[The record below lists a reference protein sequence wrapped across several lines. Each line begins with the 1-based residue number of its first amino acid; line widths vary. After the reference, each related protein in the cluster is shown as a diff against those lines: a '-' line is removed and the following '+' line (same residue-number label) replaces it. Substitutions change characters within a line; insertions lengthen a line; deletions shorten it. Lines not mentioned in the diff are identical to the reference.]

1 MKSLVVEATRD
12 NLVHRA
18 ARDFLDVVGEAAS
31 ENGRVDIVL
40 TGGTVGIDVLREVS
54 TQPEVDEIDWS
65 KVRIWWGDERF
76 VPEGDSDRNELQA
89 REALLNSLP
98 LRPEHVHPFPADDG
112 QSLES
117 ALSKFRQE
125 FDEGFNGSPGFAL
138 VLNGMGPDGHVASL
152 FPGLDQGE
160 AGDFVIAIDNS
171 PKPPSKRLSLTFRA
185 LNSGEHV
192 WIIAAGSD
200 KAAAIAQVMTL
211 EPTAECPATL
221 LKGHESTRVYVDALA
236 ASELH

>member
-12 NLVHRA
+12 NLVHRVA
-18 ARDFLDVVGEAAS
+18 NDFLDVVGEATS
-31 ENGRVDIVL
+31 ESERVDIVL

-54 TQPEVDEIDWS
+54 TLPEVDQIDWS

-76 VPEGDSDRNELQA
+76 VPDGDSDRNELQA
-89 REALLNSLP
+89 REALLHSLP
-98 LRPEHVHPFPADDG
+98 LSPGHIHPFPADDG
-112 QSLES
+112 QPLES
-117 ALSKFRQE
+117 ALSKFRKE
-125 FDEGFNGSPGFAL
+125 FEKEFNGAPVFAL
-138 VLNGMGPDGHVASL
+138 VVNGMGPDGHVASL

-160 AGDFVIAIDNS
+160 ADDFVIAIDDS
-171 PKPPSKRLSLTFRA
+171 PKPPAKRLSLTFRA
-185 LNSGEHV
+185 LNASEHV

-211 EPTAECPATL
+211 EPTEECPATL
-221 LKGHESTRVYVDALA
+221 LKGHKSTRVYVDALA